1 MMIYRIGNKIFTVP
15 NFPMKSE
22 FKDIQ
27 IPKKKNDLSSVYTGV
42 APYAG
47 SITPFKNIDWVY
59 LII

>member
-1 MMIYRIGNKIFTVP
+1 
-15 NFPMKSE
+15 MKSE

-27 IPKKKNDLSSVYTGV
+27 IPKKKKQNDLSSVYTGV

>member
-1 MMIYRIGNKIFTVP
+1 
-15 NFPMKSE
+15 MKSE

-27 IPKKKNDLSSVYTGV
+27 IPKKKQNDLSSVYAGV